1 MSRTLLLD
9 ENFGLMS
16 DVAQQK
22 KPQKLFFKHI
32 LRKVFLEDW
41 GVKLVA
47 LAITLALWLGVTG
60 LSTPTKTRINVPLN
74 LNVASDAQI
83 TNVPQQQVEI
93 EISGDKRKVDQIARG
108 ELTAFLDLTEMKTG
122 NWVVSLSPET
132 VFVPLPQGVKLVDV
146 VPGRI
151 GINLEAVEEKEIEVQ
166 PETLGEV
173 AAGFEV
179 YSSLPIPPR
188 IRVRGPASVVRVLEY
203 VQTDRIDISDKKAD
217 FTARQVAVS
226 SPNAQAAIL
235 NTVVDVMFRI
245 GERRIERTF
254 TVPVSGEPGKTAS
267 FVVFGPKTLL
277 QKAKTDEFK
286 VEMYLDGNGDLKPQ
300 VILPTELEDLSEIK
314 KLKLN

>member
-1 MSRTLLLD
+1 
-9 ENFGLMS
+9 MS
-16 DVAQQK
+16 DLVQQK
-22 KPQKLFFKHI
+22 KPQKLFFRHI
-32 LRKVFLEDW
+32 LRKIFLEDW
-41 GVKLVA
+41 GLKLVA

-108 ELTAFLDLTEMKTG
+108 ELAAFVDLTEQPPG
-122 NWVVSLSPET
+122 NWVVSLSPER

-151 GINLEAVEEKEIEVQ
+151 GVNIEAVEEKEFDVQ
-166 PETLGEV
+166 PETTGDV

-179 YSSLPIPPR
+179 YSSAAIPSR
-188 IRVRGPASVVRVLEY
+188 IRVRGPASVVRALEY

-235 NTVVDVMFRI
+235 NTVVDVIFRI

-254 TVPVSGEPGKTAS
+254 TAPISGEPGKTAT
-267 FVVFGPKTLL
+267 FTVFGPKTSL
-277 QKAKTDEFK
+277 QKTEADEFK
-286 VEMYLDGNGDLKPQ
+286 VEMYIDGMGELKPQ
-300 VILPTELEDLSEIK
+300 VTLPTDLENLTEVK
-314 KLKLN
+314 KVKMN

>member
-1 MSRTLLLD
+1 MS
-9 ENFGLMS
+9 E
-16 DVAQQK
+16 VQQK
-22 KPQKLFFKHI
+22 KPQKLFFRHI

-41 GVKLVA
+41 GLKLVA

-108 ELTAFLDLTEMKTG
+108 ELTASLDLTLMKPG
-122 NWVVSLSPET
+122 NWVVSLLPGE
-132 VFVPLPQGVKLVDV
+132 VVVAPLPPGVNLVDV

-151 GINLEAVEEKEIEVQ
+151 GVNIEAVEEKEFDVQ
-166 PETLGEV
+166 PETTGDV
-173 AAGFEV
+173 APGFEV
-179 YSSLPIPPR
+179 YSSASIPQR
-188 IRVRGPASVVRVLEY
+188 IRVRGPSSVIRALEY

-217 FTARQVAVS
+217 FTARQVVVS

-235 NTVVDVMFRI
+235 NTVVDVIFRI

-254 TVPVSGEPGKTAS
+254 TSPISGEPGKTAT
-267 FVVFGPKTLL
+267 FTVFGPKTAL
-277 QKAKTDEFK
+277 QKTKADEFK
-286 VEMYLDGNGDLKPQ
+286 VEMYIDGMGELKPQ
-300 VILPTELEDLSEIK
+300 VTLPADLENLSEVK
-314 KLKLN
+314 RVKMN